1 MAKSAGTTSDLFGEM
16 EIASRGRAKNT
27 KKVNENTAAIEKNI
41 AAMKKQI
48 ISLKKA
54 NKEGKLWTRGLR
66 NQATSLSVLRSKLL
80 LVAFGYGLI
89 IERLTNLV
97 KMAGKQQA
105 AEDRLRSALIST
117 AGAAGLST
125 KQLKEYAVQLQKST
139 GVSDELTLES
149 SALLATFTKINK
161 ETFPEAIESIL
172 DVTVAMN
179 QGKVSM
185 ETLKTTTIQIG
196 KALNDPIKGLSAL
209 SRVGIQFTKQQKDL
223 IKTFVN
229 SGEVSKAQAVIIEEL
244 NNQYGDRAKIENY
257 EKSLRSL
264 ESAAGDL
271 GERLGFTLMSSM
283 KELNDTLTK
292 MAESLNP
299 SDIADYVAAI
309 TTLATAY
316 LILTRNTRAAVA
328 AQKMF
333 KRTIGGLIL
342 LMGTE
347 FISGIFEVTGAF
359 DSLDDSLEP
368 VINKSAKLK
377 ESLAIMSISDLHEQ
391 IGAKKKSI
399 ELLEKEIRLN
409 NELPKSQSTSLPTA
423 IGDIQII
430 EILPEKQ
437 TEIIK
442 NNVKLIDQSHA
453 IIELNKSSNGQ
464 AIEQIELLKKQI
476 KDIEKLIETKS
487 ADIAK
492 TEQQLNAE
500 ISHNKNMSKLLAE
513 RRSMYL
519 DFIDSVRDSYMTSQQ
534 NMIDSELDANL
545 KIIESDRQRMD
556 NQFMLESERIRK
568 DRQFDKRED
577 DARKK
582 SENDKKSL
590 QKKSIMIDTAMTLGQ
605 IAIKLAQ
612 TLASI
617 QAKWALIPGG
627 GIFAGT
633 ESRAAKQNAGMQAAM
648 TLVGQ
653 GLALSAFGQGG
664 DFVTS
669 GPRMIMVG
677 DNPGGRERVQVTP
690 LSSPNVAGP
699 SSGNT
704 VNIVFNNS
712 VMSEDYTEDVI
723 IPQIKEAINRG
734 ADIGIS

>member
-464 AIEQIELLKKQI
+464 AIQQIELLKKQI

>member
-1 MAKSAGTTSDLFGEM
+1 
-16 EIASRGRAKNT
+16 
-27 KKVNENTAAIEKNI
+27 
-41 AAMKKQI
+41 
-48 ISLKKA
+48 
-54 NKEGKLWTRGLR
+54 
-66 NQATSLSVLRSKLL
+66 
-80 LVAFGYGLI
+80 
-89 IERLTNLV
+89 
-97 KMAGKQQA
+97 
-105 AEDRLRSALIST
+105 
-117 AGAAGLST
+117 
-125 KQLKEYAVQLQKST
+125 
-139 GVSDELTLES
+139 
-149 SALLATFTKINK
+149 
-161 ETFPEAIESIL
+161 
-172 DVTVAMN
+172 
-179 QGKVSM
+179 M

-464 AIEQIELLKKQI
+464 AIQQIELLKKQI

>member
-699 SSGNT
+699 NNSGT
-704 VNIVFNNS
+704 VNVKFNNS
-712 VMSEDYTEDVI
+712 VKSEDYTEDVI